1 MVEAVAI
8 FNRETSREVV
18 EEEGPT
24 TSRLRRTLQ
33 VSGEGEEV
41 VLRILTLV
49 LVSLLINRGRTLTK
63 IVIALFKI
71 RRLLL
76 PRLKIHHLTQ
86 ENDFSLKKKKMTSF
100 SLSVNVLISWKKQRA
115 ILLILHR
122 SEVKAIR
129 NLVLLKLRKKSVQR
143 RSTSMTR
150 LALLKKVNSKKKLEK
165 KVTTFMLK
173 MKIHSLNSTTFSS
186 MRRNKALAA
195 TIRITL
201 FKLKWIL
208 LKIFAEEK
216 ENRLVKY
223 LRWMTME
230 RSSRNLRTK
239 MVSNGLKNRKP
250 G

>member
-86 ENDFSLKKKKMTSF
+86 ENDFSVKKKMTSF

-122 SEVKAIR
+122 SEVTTIR
-129 NLVLLKLRKKSVQR
+129 NLVLLKLRKKSFLR

-150 LALLKKVNSKKKLEK
+150 LVLLKKVNSKKKLEK
-165 KVTTFMLK
+165 KITTFMLK

-195 TIRITL
+195 TIRMTL